1 MHNQCTRCGKFL
13 KNKHSLIEHLKKPKV
28 CPPKV
33 ADIDRQSILDR
44 LPAKKVKPVIAK
56 PVAKTVVQPI
66 VNKEEPILEISK
78 VEETNVNE
86 TVPVANNDTQT
97 VVKQESN
104 DKETIVNIEEPIA
117 ANKDTSET
125 TNQTNNDAVDDDP
138 LSKIKA
144 DLLLTGTISQK
155 DFFQFLDKLDAKV
168 HERLTEIEDMYRE
181 RFERLNLANAAILTK
196 FTERYNNEMLDIKE
210 LYQSF
215 MVLVKK

>member
-33 ADIDRQSILDR
+33 SDIDRQSILDK
-44 LPAKKVKPVIAK
+44 LPVKKIKPT
-56 PVAKTVVQPI
+56 VAKLV
-66 VNKEEPILEISK
+66 VNKEQEPILEINK
-78 VEETNVNE
+78 VEEIKPNITVNNNTQVIENLE
-86 TVPVANNDTQT
+86 TT
-97 VVKQESN
+97 
-104 DKETIVNIEEPIA
+104 DKETIVNIEEPVA
-117 ANKDTSET
+117 TNKDTSET

-138 LSKIKA
+138 LSRIKA

>member
-33 ADIDRQSILDR
+33 ADIDRQSILDK
-44 LPAKKVKPVIAK
+44 LPAKKVKL
-56 PVAKTVVQPI
+56 TVVKPLDKVVIQPV
-66 VNKEEPILEISK
+66 VNKAPEPTLEINK
-78 VEETNVNE
+78 VEETIPNVS
-86 TVPVANNDTQT
+86 VNNDTQPIVT
-97 VVKQESN
+97 QETT
-104 DKETIVNIEEPIA
+104 DKETVVNIEEPIA
-117 ANKDTSET
+117 THKDTSET

-138 LSKIKA
+138 LSRIKA